1 MVELQ
6 GFPTR
11 ARSDGLGSIAGSR
24 TLSTSI
30 GQAREPALPDL
41 KQGAGKGAARQV
53 DPGRGLVLSRRP
65 KLPFPT
71 APKSCWAIR
80 Y

>member
-6 GFPTR
+6 GFPAR
-11 ARSDGLGSIAGSR
+11 VRSDGLGSIAGSR

-41 KQGAGKGAARQV
+41 KQGAGQGAPR
-53 DPGRGLVLSRRP
+53 
-65 KLPFPT
+65 
-71 APKSCWAIR
+71 
-80 Y
+80 